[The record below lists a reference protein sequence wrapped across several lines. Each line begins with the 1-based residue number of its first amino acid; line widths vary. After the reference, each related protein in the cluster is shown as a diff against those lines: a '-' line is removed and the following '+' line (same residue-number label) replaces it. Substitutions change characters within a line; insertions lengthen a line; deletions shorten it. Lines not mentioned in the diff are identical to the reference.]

1 MHLEVRERFALRS
14 GNFNLQI
21 NVLRISYTIIF
32 YTFLFHFYISC
43 LDQPGIR
50 DTRTQLAW
58 VFSSKT

>member
-32 YTFLFHFYISC
+32 YTFLFHFYISK
-43 LDQPGIR
+43 GHKNA
-50 DTRTQLAW
+50 TGMGFQLKN
-58 VFSSKT
+58 VRQVMDF